1 MQIKIAVYI
10 ALAIAVAGIA
20 GGIYYKI
27 YNSGKQAV
35 YLEQEKKLNTLKDK
49 THDAQ
54 TDALTNSKPHDSL
67 RKYSRPDD

>member
-1 MQIKIAVYI
+1 MAIKVYVYI
-10 ALAIAVAGIA
+10 AIAVVLAGVA

-35 YLEQEKKLNTLKDK
+35 YIEQEKKLNTLKDK

-54 TDALTNSKPHDSL
+54 TDALTNPAPRNGL
-67 RKYSRPDD
+67 REYARPD